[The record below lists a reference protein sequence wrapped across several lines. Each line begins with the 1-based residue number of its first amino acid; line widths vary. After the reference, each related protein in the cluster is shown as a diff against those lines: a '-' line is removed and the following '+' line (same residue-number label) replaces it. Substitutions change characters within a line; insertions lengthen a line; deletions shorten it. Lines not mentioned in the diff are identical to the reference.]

1 MLRAGDNSW
10 KFLGTSVPLTATAIR
25 TSTVGWTG
33 SYQQLRVEYYIA
45 GYGGAAIARVVVG
58 TTTPNEGAILMT
70 SKQIVTALLVAGVVT
85 NTPSI
90 PGWPTAGGT
99 PTNVARWGTM
109 DINNPPL
116 AIKRMT
122 GQGQYG
128 GGPTAAT
135 PPIMFQT
142 AGMWINTT
150 TEINAVSLV
159 SYATNVT
166 TAAALIGL
174 GLLAGSYITV
184 WGRNNN

>member
-10 KFLGTSVPLTATAIR
+10 KFLGTSVPLTATAIK

-45 GYGGAAIARVVVG
+45 GYAGAAIARVLVG
-58 TTTPNEGAILMT
+58 TTTPNETATLMT
-70 SKQIVTALLVAGVVT
+70 AKQISTPLLVNVIA

-109 DINNPPL
+109 NINNPPL
-116 AIKRMT
+116 AIKRMH
-122 GQGQYG
+122 GEGQYD

-135 PPIMFQT
+135 PPAMFQT
-142 AGMWINTT
+142 AGMWINNTT
-150 TEINAVSLV
+150 AINAISLV
-159 SYATNVT
+159 SYATNVAT
-166 TAAALIGL
+166 SPAAIGL